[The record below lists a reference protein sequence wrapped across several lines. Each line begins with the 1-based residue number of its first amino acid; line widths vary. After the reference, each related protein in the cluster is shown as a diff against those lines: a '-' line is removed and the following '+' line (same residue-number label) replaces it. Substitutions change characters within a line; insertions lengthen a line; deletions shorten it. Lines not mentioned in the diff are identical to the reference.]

1 MTRSPEPQSEEDE
14 YLMMD
19 KPQENLTA
27 IPAGTTAP
35 ASPSAPRRAGQVEVD
50 DSRAV
55 AMYANFCRV
64 IGTPEELILDFGLN
78 PQPGGAPTQPIVA
91 NQRVIV
97 NLFTAK
103 RLLEVLQ
110 MTVQRH
116 ESAFGAL
123 ETDVQRRVR
132 HA

>member
-1 MTRSPEPQSEEDE
+1 MSKNPEEGMAASPASAAAQS
-14 YLMMD
+14 
-19 KPQENLTA
+19 
-27 IPAGTTAP
+27 
-35 ASPSAPRRAGQVEVD
+35 SPSAPQRAGQVEVD
-50 DSRAV
+50 DSQAV

-78 PQPGGAPTQPIVA
+78 PQPVGTPTQPIVT
-91 NQRVIV
+91 NQRIIV

-103 RLLEVLQ
+103 RLLQVLQ
-110 MTVQRH
+110 MTVERH
-116 ESAFGAL
+116 EGAFGAL